1 MSEQIN
7 TWYRRAK
14 KLAKTLRH
22 ASNQFRD
29 LSNTYEGMRDEAPN
43 SEDRHKTLIDRGYS
57 KVNEAKDALCALQAG
72 GSRRGRKGRGRK
84 TRRRHH

>member
-22 ASNQFRD
+22 ATHQFRD
-29 LSNTYEGMRDEAPN
+29 LSETYEDMRNVAPN

-57 KVNEAKDALCALQAG
+57 KVYEAKEALCTLQAG
-72 GSRRGRKGRGRK
+72 GRRRSRKLRK
-84 TRRRHH
+84 TRRRR

>member
-22 ASNQFRD
+22 ATHQFRE
-29 LSNTYEGMRDEAPN
+29 LSSTYSGMREFAPN
-43 SEDRHKTLIDRGYS
+43 TEDRHKSLIDRGYT
-57 KVNEAKDALCALQAG
+57 KVAEAKQALCAIQTG
-72 GSRRGRKGRGRK
+72 GTRRGRGRK
-84 TRRRHH
+84 TRRRRN

>member
-14 KLAKTLRH
+14 KLAKTLRSSAH
-22 ASNQFRD
+22 KFRE
-29 LSNTYEGMRDEAPN
+29 LSNTYEGMRNEAPN

-72 GSRRGRKGRGRK
+72 GSRKSRRGRGRK
-84 TRRRHH
+84 TRRRHR